1 MASSP
6 REPPKLTLIK
16 VVLRFASTPRVST
29 LTTERRH
36 ELSVEPYDS
45 VHS

>member
-1 MASSP
+1 MSSSP
-6 REPPKLTLIK
+6 REPPKLTPIK
-16 VVLRFASTPRVST
+16 AVLRFASTPRVGT
-29 LTTERRH
+29 PTTERRH